1 MVGEDI
7 KSKRAHDVRSK
18 WSTVP
23 IDGNS
28 YCNLLKEY
36 RGYLHSDMCDDKQII
51 IDVVAVVYKNLIDT
65 FNRILVL
72 S

>member
-7 KSKRAHDVRSK
+7 KSKCAQDVRSK

-36 RGYLHSDMCDDKQII
+36 KGYLHSDMCDEKQIRT
-51 IDVVAVVYKNLIDT
+51 DVVAVVYKNLIDT
-65 FNRILVL
+65 FNRILGL